1 MDLGFTLLFSARWT
15 LLALL
20 VFAPWAYGST
30 RPWALEVTTLWALGA
45 TGLRAAGFLARRG
58 RWGGRVPLLLVA
70 AAGGILA
77 QGWWMAA
84 NASAIYDP
92 DFSVFAPIAP
102 LWSALPGAVDA
113 ALAQHWM
120 LRATGLIG
128 ALFIAAEMAAERVWR
143 ERLWVTLVVAGG
155 SIAALGV
162 VQRAAGAPTIFWE
175 DPAARSPNE
184 GYTKTFFASFYYH
197 ANAGAF
203 LNLCLPLTTALALR
217 AATRPTHPLVHA
229 VCVSAFVLQVLAS
242 VMITSRAAQAIALL
256 LFAATAAGPARP
268 LLASAWRKRRSAVL
282 IGATVALLAVGV
294 AVGAVGLDRQA
305 ERWQGTLDQIEA
317 GNTRLVA
324 QRAATG
330 AIPEAGALGFGP
342 GCFQAVFPY
351 FTAPYGDALRGF
363 WRYLHADFVQTVVE
377 WGVVGAALW
386 SVVFFGGIT
395 RGLRRQR
402 EPDAAP
408 SSQNELLLPAAVLG
422 LLGVALH
429 ALLDFPLQI
438 ASVQLVV
445 AVLLGLCWGWHDRTR
460 REKRRRRDAPFSGGG
475 AELGPLTPEAMG
487 E

>member
-1 MDLGFTLLFSARWT
+1 MDLGSTLLFCARWT

-30 RPWALEVTTLWALGA
+30 RPWALEVTTWWMLGA
-45 TGLRAAGFLARRG
+45 AALRLAGFVTRRG
-58 RWGGRVPLLLVA
+58 RWGGRVPLLLAVA
-70 AAGGILA
+70 AAGILA

-84 NASAIYDP
+84 NASGIYDP

-102 LWSALPGAVDA
+102 LWAALPGAADA
-113 ALAQHWM
+113 ALSQHWM
-120 LRATGLIG
+120 LRATGLLG
-128 ALFIAAEMAAERVWR
+128 ALFIAAEMAAERAWR

-175 DPAARSPNE
+175 DPTARSPTE
-184 GYTKTFFASFYYH
+184 SYVKTFFASFYYH

-203 LNLCLPLTTALALR
+203 LNLCLPLTAALALR

-256 LFAATAAGPARP
+256 LFAATAAWPARA

-282 IGATVALLAVGV
+282 IGAAVAVLAVGV
-294 AVGAVGLDRQA
+294 AVGAVGLGRQA
-305 ERWQGTLDQIEA
+305 ERWQGTLDQLEA
-317 GNTRLVA
+317 GNTRLLA
-324 QRAATG
+324 QRAAAG

-351 FTAPYGDALRGF
+351 FTVPYGDTLRGF
-363 WRYLHADFVQTVVE
+363 WRHLHADFVQTVVE
-377 WGVVGAALW
+377 WGIVGTILW
-386 SVVFFGGIT
+386 SVTFFGGIA
-395 RGLRRQR
+395 RGFHCQR
-402 EPDAAP
+402 EPDTAP
-408 SSQNELLLPAAVLG
+408 SSQNGLLLPAAVLG

-460 REKRRRRDAPFSGGG
+460 REKRRRREAPFSGGS
-475 AELGPLTPEAMG
+475 AATEPSAPEATG
-487 E
+487 G